1 MRSQAITQRNKQQ
14 RANLERN
21 QMILSPCRTC
31 INQCLSKE
39 MCIAT
44 CEKLKAIQEL
54 QWRMMVP
61 PYPHAES
68 SNGIP
73 AIVNVMAIGK
83 D

>member
-1 MRSQAITQRNKQQ
+1 
-14 RANLERN
+14 
-21 QMILSPCRTC
+21 
-31 INQCLSKE
+31 

-44 CEKLKAIQEL
+44 CEKLKAVQEL

-61 PYPHAES
+61 PYPHADS

-73 AIVNVMAIGK
+73 AIVNVMAVEE